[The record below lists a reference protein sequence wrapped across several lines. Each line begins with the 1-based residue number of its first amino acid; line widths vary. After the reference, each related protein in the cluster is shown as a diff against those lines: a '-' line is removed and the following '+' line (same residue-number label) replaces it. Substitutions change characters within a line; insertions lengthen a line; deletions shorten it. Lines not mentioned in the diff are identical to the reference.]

1 MGEAPPESLYK
12 EALHKEALHKEALH
26 KQALHKQALHK
37 EVSHKQILTA
47 ASDDSLS
54 GLLEKTGLWRASSL
68 GADYKQHC
76 STGFTRL
83 DQELPGTG
91 WPADGVTEFLHNRAG
106 IGELRLLAPALARMT
121 HEQNRWVLFVS
132 PPYIPYPPAL
142 AQAGIDLTRVIVS
155 QPRAPKDYL
164 WVLEKA
170 LASQS
175 CSAVIAWPGRI
186 HEKQIRRLQLASKD
200 GYSWG
205 ILFRP
210 EASANNASPAELRL
224 RLRPV
229 PGNSPG
235 YSQGYSP
242 GKDNSAIAVK
252 ILKRRGRWESEEFT
266 IAFDDQLLRPMPDF
280 SEMVV
285 DQHFSKTQEE
295 PSFDSPSN
303 PATQTLYEYQ

>member
-1 MGEAPPESLYK
+1 MGEAPPKSLYK
-12 EALHKEALHKEALH
+12 KALN
-26 KQALHKQALHK
+26 KQTLA
-37 EVSHKQILTA
+37 T
-47 ASDDSLS
+47 ASDDALN
-54 GLLEKTGLWRASSL
+54 GLLEKTGLWRASSIN
-68 GADYKQHC
+68 ADHIQHC
-76 STGFTRL
+76 STGFTSL
-83 DQELPGTG
+83 DKELPGTG
-91 WPADGVTEFLHNRAG
+91 WPADGVTEFLHDRAG

-175 CSAVIAWPGRI
+175 CSAVIAWPSRI

-205 ILFRP
+205 ILFRS
-210 EASANNASPAELRL
+210 EESSKNASPAELRL
-224 RLRPV
+224 RLRPLPV
-229 PGNSPG
+229 NSL
-235 YSQGYSP
+235 
-242 GKDNSAIAVK
+242 GKDSSSIAVK

-266 IAFDDQLLRPMPDF
+266 IAFNDQLLRPMPDF

-285 DQHFSKTQEE
+285 DQSIPTTQEKQLLG
-295 PSFDSPSN
+295 SPSK
-303 PATQTLYEYQ
+303 PVIQALHEYQ

>member
-1 MGEAPPESLYK
+1 MGEVPPKSLYK
-12 EALHKEALHKEALH
+12 EALN
-26 KQALHKQALHK
+26 KQTLA
-37 EVSHKQILTA
+37 T
-47 ASDDSLS
+47 ASDDALN
-54 GLLEKTGLWRASSL
+54 GLLEKTGLWRASSIK
-68 GADYKQHC
+68 ADHIQHC
-76 STGFTRL
+76 STGFASL
-83 DQELPGTG
+83 DKELPGTG
-91 WPADGVTEFLHNRAG
+91 WPADGVTEFLHDRAG

-155 QPRAPKDYL
+155 QPKAPKDYL

-175 CSAVIAWPGRI
+175 CSAVIAWPSRI

-205 ILFRP
+205 ILFRS
-210 EASANNASPAELRL
+210 EESSKNASPAELRL
-224 RLRPV
+224 RLRPL
-229 PGNSPG
+229 PGNSL
-235 YSQGYSP
+235 
-242 GKDNSAIAVK
+242 GKDNSSIAVK

-266 IAFDDQLLRPMPDF
+266 IAFNDQLLRPMPNF

-285 DQHFSKTQEE
+285 DQSIPTTQEKQL
-295 PSFDSPSN
+295 FGSPSK
-303 PATQTLYEYQ
+303 PVIQALHEYQ

>member
-1 MGEAPPESLYK
+1 MGEAPPNALDKISLDK
-12 EALHKEALHKEALH
+12 IALNKTALNKKAINRRAL
-26 KQALHKQALHK
+26 
-37 EVSHKQILTA
+37 
-47 ASDDSLS
+47 ASDDALN
-54 GLLEKTGLWRASSL
+54 GLLEKTGLWRASSID
-68 GADYKQHC
+68 ADYKQHC
-76 STGFTRL
+76 STGFTNL
-83 DQELPGTG
+83 DQELPGAG
-91 WPADGVTEFLHNRAG
+91 WPVDGVTEFLHNRAG

-210 EASANNASPAELRL
+210 EEYSKNASPAELRL
-224 RLRPV
+224 RLRPL
-229 PGNSPG
+229 P
-235 YSQGYSP
+235 GYSP

-266 IAFDDQLLRPMPDF
+266 ITFNDQLLRPMPDF

-285 DQHFSKTQEE
+285 DQNISTTQEKQ
-295 PSFDSPSN
+295 PFDSPSK
-303 PATQTLYEYQ
+303 PAIQTLREYQ

>member
-1 MGEAPPESLYK
+1 MGEVPPE
-12 EALHKEALHKEALH
+12 ALNR
-26 KQALHKQALHK
+26 QAL
-37 EVSHKQILTA
+37 
-47 ASDDSLS
+47 ASDDALN
-54 GLLEKTGLWRASSL
+54 GLLEKTGLWRASSID
-68 GADYKQHC
+68 ADYKQHC
-76 STGFTRL
+76 STGFTNL
-83 DQELPGTG
+83 DQELPGAG
-91 WPADGVTEFLHNRAG
+91 WPADGVTEFLHDRAG

-155 QPRAPKDYL
+155 QPRTSKDYL

-205 ILFRP
+205 ILFRSG
-210 EASANNASPAELRL
+210 ESSKNASPAELRL
-224 RLRPV
+224 RLRPLSV
-229 PGNSPG
+229 NSQG
-235 YSQGYSP
+235 YSQG
-242 GKDNSAIAVK
+242 KENSAITVK

-266 IAFDDQLLRPMPDF
+266 IAFNDQLLRPMPDF

-285 DQHFSKTQEE
+285 EQNIPADPEK
-295 PSFDSPSN
+295 PSFSSPLK
-303 PATQTLYEYQ
+303 PVIQTLREYQ

>member
-1 MGEAPPESLYK
+1 MGEAPPNALDKISLDK
-12 EALHKEALHKEALH
+12 IALNKTALNKKAINRRAL
-26 KQALHKQALHK
+26 
-37 EVSHKQILTA
+37 
-47 ASDDSLS
+47 ASDDALN
-54 GLLEKTGLWRASSL
+54 GLLEKTGLWRASSID
-68 GADYKQHC
+68 ADYKQHC
-76 STGFTRL
+76 STGFTNL
-83 DQELPGTG
+83 DQELPGAG
-91 WPADGVTEFLHNRAG
+91 WPVDGVTEFLHNRAG

-210 EASANNASPAELRL
+210 EESSKNASPAELRL

-229 PGNSPG
+229 PGNSP
-235 YSQGYSP
+235 GYSP

-285 DQHFSKTQEE
+285 DQNISTTQEKQ
-295 PSFDSPSN
+295 PFDSPPK
-303 PATQTLYEYQ
+303 PAIQTLREYQ

>member
-1 MGEAPPESLYK
+1 MGGAPPKSLYK
-12 EALHKEALHKEALH
+12 EALN
-26 KQALHKQALHK
+26 KQTLA
-37 EVSHKQILTA
+37 T
-47 ASDDSLS
+47 ASDDALN
-54 GLLEKTGLWRASSL
+54 GLLEKTGLWRASSIN
-68 GADYKQHC
+68 ADHIQHC
-76 STGFTRL
+76 STGFTSL
-83 DQELPGTG
+83 DKELPGTG
-91 WPADGVTEFLHNRAG
+91 WPADGVTEFLHDRAG

-155 QPRAPKDYL
+155 QPKAPKDYL

-175 CSAVIAWPGRI
+175 CSAVIAWPSRI

-205 ILFRP
+205 ILFRS
-210 EASANNASPAELRL
+210 EESSKNASPAELRL
-224 RLRPV
+224 RLRPL
-229 PGNSPG
+229 PGNSL
-235 YSQGYSP
+235 
-242 GKDNSAIAVK
+242 GKDNSSIAVK

-266 IAFDDQLLRPMPDF
+266 IAFNDQLLRPMPDF

-285 DQHFSKTQEE
+285 DQSIPTTQEKQL
-295 PSFDSPSN
+295 FGSPSK
-303 PATQTLYEYQ
+303 PVIQALHEYQ

>member
-1 MGEAPPESLYK
+1 MGGAPPKSLYK
-12 EALHKEALHKEALH
+12 EALN
-26 KQALHKQALHK
+26 KQTLA
-37 EVSHKQILTA
+37 T
-47 ASDDSLS
+47 ASDDALN
-54 GLLEKTGLWRASSL
+54 GLLEKTGLWRASSIN
-68 GADYKQHC
+68 ADHIQHC
-76 STGFTRL
+76 STGFTSL
-83 DQELPGTG
+83 DKELPGTG
-91 WPADGVTEFLHNRAG
+91 WPADGVTEFLHDRAG

-155 QPRAPKDYL
+155 QPKAPKDYL

-175 CSAVIAWPGRI
+175 CSAVIAWPSRI

-210 EASANNASPAELRL
+210 EESSKNASPAELRL
-224 RLRPV
+224 RLRPL
-229 PGNSPG
+229 PGNSIG
-235 YSQGYSP
+235 R
-242 GKDNSAIAVK
+242 DNSSIAVK

-266 IAFDDQLLRPMPDF
+266 IAFNDQLLRPMPDF

-285 DQHFSKTQEE
+285 NQSIPTTQEKQL
-295 PSFDSPSN
+295 FGSPSK
-303 PATQTLYEYQ
+303 PVIQALHEYQ

>member
-1 MGEAPPESLYK
+1 MTPLN
-12 EALHKEALHKEALH
+12 
-26 KQALHKQALHK
+26 
-37 EVSHKQILTA
+37 
-47 ASDDSLS
+47 
-54 GLLEKTGLWRASSL
+54 GLLEKTGLWRASSIN
-68 GADYKQHC
+68 ADYKQHC
-76 STGFTRL
+76 STGFTNL
-83 DQELPGTG
+83 DQELPGAG
-91 WPADGVTEFLHNRAG
+91 WPVDGVTEFLHNRAG

-175 CSAVIAWPGRI
+175 CSAVIAWPGKI

-205 ILFRP
+205 ILFRS
-210 EASANNASPAELRL
+210 EESSKNASPAELRL
-224 RLRPV
+224 RLRPL
-229 PGNSPG
+229 S
-235 YSQGYSP
+235 GYSP
-242 GKDNSAIAVK
+242 AKDNSAIAVK

-266 IAFDDQLLRPMPDF
+266 IAFNDQLLRPMPDF

-285 DQHFSKTQEE
+285 DQNISTTQEKQ
-295 PSFDSPSN
+295 PFDSPPK
-303 PATQTLYEYQ
+303 PAIQTLREYQ

>member
-1 MGEAPPESLYK
+1 MGGAPPKSLYK
-12 EALHKEALHKEALH
+12 EALN
-26 KQALHKQALHK
+26 KQTLA
-37 EVSHKQILTA
+37 T
-47 ASDDSLS
+47 ASDDALN
-54 GLLEKTGLWRASSL
+54 GLLEKTGLWRASSIN
-68 GADYKQHC
+68 ADHIQHC
-76 STGFTRL
+76 STGFTSL
-83 DQELPGTG
+83 DKELPGTG
-91 WPADGVTEFLHNRAG
+91 WPADGVTEFLHDRAG

-121 HEQNRWVLFVS
+121 REQNRWVLFVS

-175 CSAVIAWPGRI
+175 CSAVIAWPSRI

-210 EASANNASPAELRL
+210 EESSKNASPAELRL
-224 RLRPV
+224 RLRPL
-229 PGNSPG
+229 PGNSL
-235 YSQGYSP
+235 
-242 GKDNSAIAVK
+242 GKDNSSIAVK

-266 IAFDDQLLRPMPDF
+266 IAFNDQLLRPMPDF

-285 DQHFSKTQEE
+285 DQSIPTTQEQQL
-295 PSFDSPSN
+295 FGSPSK
-303 PATQTLYEYQ
+303 PVIQALHEYQ

>member
-1 MGEAPPESLYK
+1 MGEVPPE
-12 EALHKEALHKEALH
+12 ALNR
-26 KQALHKQALHK
+26 QAL
-37 EVSHKQILTA
+37 
-47 ASDDSLS
+47 ASDDALN
-54 GLLEKTGLWRASSL
+54 GLLEKTGLWRASSID
-68 GADYKQHC
+68 ADYKQHC
-76 STGFTRL
+76 STGFTNL
-83 DQELPGTG
+83 DQELPGAG
-91 WPADGVTEFLHNRAG
+91 WPADGVTEFLHDRAG

-155 QPRAPKDYL
+155 QPRTSKDYL

-205 ILFRP
+205 ILFRSG
-210 EASANNASPAELRL
+210 ESSKNASPAELRL
-224 RLRPV
+224 RLRPLSV
-229 PGNSPG
+229 NSQG
-235 YSQGYSP
+235 YSQG
-242 GKDNSAIAVK
+242 KENSAITVK

-266 IAFDDQLLRPMPDF
+266 IAFNDQLLRPMPDF

-285 DQHFSKTQEE
+285 EQNIPTDPEK
-295 PSFDSPSN
+295 PSFSSPLK
-303 PATQTLYEYQ
+303 PVIQTLREYQ

>member
-1 MGEAPPESLYK
+1 MGGVPPKSLYK
-12 EALHKEALHKEALH
+12 EALN
-26 KQALHKQALHK
+26 KQTLA
-37 EVSHKQILTA
+37 T
-47 ASDDSLS
+47 ASDDALN
-54 GLLEKTGLWRASSL
+54 GLLEKTGLWRASSIN
-68 GADYKQHC
+68 ADHIQHC
-76 STGFTRL
+76 STGFTSL
-83 DQELPGTG
+83 DKELPGTG
-91 WPADGVTEFLHNRAG
+91 WPADGVTEFLHDRAG

-175 CSAVIAWPGRI
+175 CSAVIAWPSRI

-205 ILFRP
+205 ILFRS
-210 EASANNASPAELRL
+210 EESSKNASPADLRL
-224 RLRPV
+224 RLRPL
-229 PGNSPG
+229 PDNSL
-235 YSQGYSP
+235 
-242 GKDNSAIAVK
+242 GKDNSSIAVK

-266 IAFDDQLLRPMPDF
+266 IAFNDQLLRPMPDF

-285 DQHFSKTQEE
+285 NQSIPTTQEKQL
-295 PSFDSPSN
+295 FGSPSKPVI
-303 PATQTLYEYQ
+303 PALNECQ

>member
-1 MGEAPPESLYK
+1 MGEAPPNALDKISLDK
-12 EALHKEALHKEALH
+12 IALNKTALNKKAINRRAL
-26 KQALHKQALHK
+26 
-37 EVSHKQILTA
+37 
-47 ASDDSLS
+47 ASDDALN
-54 GLLEKTGLWRASSL
+54 GLLEKTGLWRASSID
-68 GADYKQHC
+68 ADYKQHC
-76 STGFTRL
+76 STGFTNL
-83 DQELPGTG
+83 DQELPGAG
-91 WPADGVTEFLHNRAG
+91 WPVDGVTEFLHNRAG

-210 EASANNASPAELRL
+210 EESSKNASPAELRL
-224 RLRPV
+224 RLRPL
-229 PGNSPG
+229 P
-235 YSQGYSP
+235 GYSP

-266 IAFDDQLLRPMPDF
+266 ITFNDQLLRPMPDF

-285 DQHFSKTQEE
+285 DQNISTTQEKQ
-295 PSFDSPSN
+295 PFDSPSK
-303 PATQTLYEYQ
+303 PAIQTLREYQ

>member
-1 MGEAPPESLYK
+1 MGEAPPE
-12 EALHKEALHKEALH
+12 ALN
-26 KQALHKQALHK
+26 KQALDKQA
-37 EVSHKQILTA
+37 SN
-47 ASDDSLS
+47 DSLT
-54 GLLEKTGLWRASSL
+54 GLLEKTGLWRAS
-68 GADYKQHC
+68 GIDGNDRQHC

-83 DQELPGTG
+83 DQELPGAG
-91 WPADGVTEFLHNRAG
+91 WPADGVTEFLHDSAG
-106 IGELRLLAPALARMT
+106 IGELRLLTPALARLS

-186 HEKQIRRLQLASKD
+186 HEKQIRRLQLASKE

-205 ILFRP
+205 ILFRSGM
-210 EASANNASPAELRL
+210 SAKNASPAELRI
-224 RLRPV
+224 RLRPLPDSL
-229 PGNSPG
+229 PGQENSTV
-235 YSQGYSP
+235 
-242 GKDNSAIAVK
+242 AVK

-266 IAFDDQLLRPMPDF
+266 ISFDDQLFRPMPDF
-280 SEMVV
+280 SEMVINQ
-285 DQHFSKTQEE
+285 DLPTDKEE
-295 PSFDSPSN
+295 SALDRSSHP
-303 PATQTLYEYQ
+303 TIRMLHEYQ

>member
-1 MGEAPPESLYK
+1 MGGAPPKSLYK
-12 EALHKEALHKEALH
+12 EALN
-26 KQALHKQALHK
+26 KQTLA
-37 EVSHKQILTA
+37 T
-47 ASDDSLS
+47 ASDDALN
-54 GLLEKTGLWRASSL
+54 GLLEKTGLWRASSIN
-68 GADYKQHC
+68 ADHTQHC
-76 STGFTRL
+76 STGFTSL
-83 DQELPGTG
+83 DKELPGTG
-91 WPADGVTEFLHNRAG
+91 WPADGVTEFLHDRAG

-175 CSAVIAWPGRI
+175 CSAVIAWPSRI

-205 ILFRP
+205 ILFRS
-210 EASANNASPAELRL
+210 EESSKNASPAELRL
-224 RLRPV
+224 RLRPL
-229 PGNSPG
+229 PSNSL
-235 YSQGYSP
+235 
-242 GKDNSAIAVK
+242 GKDNSSIAVK

-266 IAFDDQLLRPMPDF
+266 IAFNDQLLRPMPDF

-285 DQHFSKTQEE
+285 DQSIPTTQERQL
-295 PSFDSPSN
+295 FGSPSK
-303 PATQTLYEYQ
+303 PVIQALHEYQ

>member
-1 MGEAPPESLYK
+1 MGGAPPKSLYK
-12 EALHKEALHKEALH
+12 EALN
-26 KQALHKQALHK
+26 KQTLA
-37 EVSHKQILTA
+37 T
-47 ASDDSLS
+47 ASDDALN
-54 GLLEKTGLWRASSL
+54 GLLEKTGLWRASSIK
-68 GADYKQHC
+68 ADHIQHC
-76 STGFTRL
+76 STGFASL
-83 DQELPGTG
+83 DKELPGTG
-91 WPADGVTEFLHNRAG
+91 WPADGVTEFLHDRAG

-121 HEQNRWVLFVS
+121 HEQNRWVLFVN

-155 QPRAPKDYL
+155 QPKAPKDYL

-175 CSAVIAWPGRI
+175 CSAVIAWPSRI

-210 EASANNASPAELRL
+210 EESSKNASPAELRL
-224 RLRPV
+224 RLRPL
-229 PGNSPG
+229 P
-235 YSQGYSP
+235 
-242 GKDNSAIAVK
+242 DNSIGRDNSSIAVK

-266 IAFDDQLLRPMPDF
+266 ITFNDQLLRPMPDF

-285 DQHFSKTQEE
+285 DQSIPTTQEKQL
-295 PSFDSPSN
+295 FGSPSK
-303 PATQTLYEYQ
+303 PVIQALHEYQ

>member
-1 MGEAPPESLYK
+1 MGEAPPNALDKISLDK
-12 EALHKEALHKEALH
+12 NALNKTALNKKAINRRAL
-26 KQALHKQALHK
+26 
-37 EVSHKQILTA
+37 
-47 ASDDSLS
+47 ASDDALS
-54 GLLEKTGLWRASSL
+54 GLLEKTGLWRASSID
-68 GADYKQHC
+68 ADYKQHC
-76 STGFTRL
+76 STGFTNL
-83 DQELPGTG
+83 DQELPGAG
-91 WPADGVTEFLHNRAG
+91 WPVDGVTEFLHNRAG

-155 QPRAPKDYL
+155 LPKNPKDYL

-170 LASQS
+170 LSSQS
-175 CSAVIAWPGRI
+175 CSAVITWPGRI

-210 EASANNASPAELRL
+210 GESSKNASPAELRL
-224 RLRPV
+224 RLRPL
-229 PGNSPG
+229 P
-235 YSQGYSP
+235 GYSP

-266 IAFDDQLLRPMPDF
+266 IAFNDQLLRPMPDF

-285 DQHFSKTQEE
+285 DQNISTIQEKQ
-295 PSFDSPSN
+295 SFDSPSK
-303 PATQTLYEYQ
+303 PAIQTLREYQ